1 VPNLR
6 CDCDYLADADTE
18 AGLVAVARAHARD
31 VHEIDLDDDQVLA
44 ALSRQPNRTAKE

>member
-1 VPNLR
+1 MPSLR

-44 ALSRQPNRTAKE
+44 ALARQADTATKE